1 MTRLQKLQLRQSE
14 VRVDLGKLL
23 DTPEAERTD
32 TYGDDLGKLTREVRS
47 LETDVGAALAAGE
60 DKVEEVATKDTAE
73 GREYRQ
79 MLDKA
84 SLGSIFDDLL
94 NHRNT
99 SGAEAEIQSHL
110 GLQGNQVPLDM
121 LRGAGR
127 SGADGAWEERAV
139 TPGATN
145 VGQNQQSIVPYV
157 FPQSAAAFLGISM
170 PSVPVGEAVFPVLT
184 KKLDVHVPA
193 ENAAAAET
201 TGSFTSA
208 VLSPSR
214 IQSSFF
220 YSVEDRA
227 RFAGMDA
234 ALRSNLSAGLADG
247 LDKEILSGTDGLF
260 TSTNLADNAQ
270 TTNDDFDSYLSNLVW
285 NQIDGRYAAMT
296 SELAMVVGTATYKDL
311 GATYRNTSVDRS
323 ALDRIM
329 ELTSGVRVSAHVPVP
344 ATNRQNVVIRR
355 GMSETAVAPVWEGIL
370 LIPDEVTKAAHG
382 QVVITAIMLFAMKV
396 LRKNAG
402 LVKQGTDHS

>member
-1 MTRLQKLQLRQSE
+1 
-14 VRVDLGKLL
+14 
-23 DTPEAERTD
+23 
-32 TYGDDLGKLTREVRS
+32 
-47 LETDVGAALAAGE
+47 
-60 DKVEEVATKDTAE
+60 
-73 GREYRQ
+73 
-79 MLDKA
+79 MLDRA
-84 SLGSIFDDLL
+84 SMGSIFDDLL

-127 SGADGAWEERAV
+127 SGGDVNAWEERAV

-145 VGQNQQSIVPYV
+145 VGQNQQGIIPYV
-157 FPQSAAAFLGISM
+157 FPQSAAAFLGVSM

-184 KKLDVHVPA
+184 KKLDVHTPA

-208 VLSPSR
+208 VLSPGR

-227 RFAGMDA
+227 RFVGMDA

-323 ALDRIM
+323 ALDRIV